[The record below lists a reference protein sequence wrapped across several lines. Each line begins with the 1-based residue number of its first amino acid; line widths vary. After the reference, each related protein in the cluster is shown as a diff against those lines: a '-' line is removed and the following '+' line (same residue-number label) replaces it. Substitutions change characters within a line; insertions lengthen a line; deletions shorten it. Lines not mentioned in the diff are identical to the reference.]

1 MGCRYSD
8 GYEDVSEWLESQKK
22 DKKRMERWDSMG
34 VLGLICRLYSERE
47 AEAEDELQIESSDFS
62 DEEKKDEKKKCSCNK
77 TSVKPSQVHQEV
89 TEAILD
95 KDENEDSETDLNFLL
110 D

>member
-1 MGCRYSD
+1 M
-8 GYEDVSEWLESQKK
+8 SEWLESQKK

-47 AEAEDELQIESSDFS
+47 AEAEDELQIEPPDHSQV
-62 DEEKKDEKKKCSCNK
+62 EKKDEKSVPDKCSCNRK
-77 TSVKPSQVHQEV
+77 TFVEPSQHDQEA
-89 TEAILD
+89 TETVLD
-95 KDENEDSETDLNFLL
+95 KDENEDSKTDLNFLL